1 METPKTNE
9 QNERQQRIQEQQL
22 KNLKKDSDRILKESS
37 LVVANITLYDDP
49 TAIREHLHEM
59 FVSYLLQ
66 NPDIEEEERMAC
78 YGSYVTL
85 VQALKK
91 MDGILRF

>member
-1 METPKTNE
+1 METLKPN
-9 QNERQQRIQEQQL
+9 QLNEREQRIQQEQV

-37 LVVANITLYDDP
+37 LVVAHITLYDDP

-59 FVSYLLQ
+59 FISYLLQ
-66 NPDIEEEERMAC
+66 NPDVEEEERMDL

-91 MDGILRF
+91 MDGILRC

>member
-1 METPKTNE
+1 MKTPNTNE
-9 QNERQQRIQEQQL
+9 QNEREQRIQQEQL

-37 LVVANITLYDDP
+37 LVVAHITLYDDP

-59 FVSYLLQ
+59 FISYLLQ
-66 NPDIEEEERMAC
+66 NTDAEEEERMER

-91 MDGILRF
+91 MDGILRC